1 MTDEVLKTREIPVEE
16 QNNINDRILDEDPVK
31 MKFYENLRNR
41 AKSWTNGKTGKLG
54 GKLGEYLFMLPDFFI
69 LVCRLAVDKR
79 VSTKHKLFVSGIIA
93 YLVMPLDIIP
103 DFIPVI
109 GYVDDLV
116 LAVLGLNLILN
127 EIDEKVL
134 KDNWSG
140 EGDVLHQM
148 QNITAAAEK
157 FLDKNLISRIRSWL
171 RKI

>member
-1 MTDEVLKTREIPVEE
+1 
-16 QNNINDRILDEDPVK
+16 
-31 MKFYENLRNR
+31 
-41 AKSWTNGKTGKLG
+41 
-54 GKLGEYLFMLPDFFI
+54 MLPDFFI